1 MKNNLK
7 LLGLL
12 ALASLSF
19 SGCLVQRSVSV
30 DKAANNPDYTVSYLF
45 EHDGCRVYRFYD
57 TRSASYVYFTTQGD
71 VTERQYIHKKSWPI
85 ATVCFILPKFATSFS
100 KPQQTQQVK

>member
-71 VTERQYIHKKSWPI
+71 VTAIPNDSTR
-85 ATVCFILPKFATSFS
+85 
-100 KPQQTQQVK
+100 QQTVTYRQRNDSVFTKKAGQ